1 MNVYDFDG
9 TIYNGDSTIDFF
21 LYAMKRKPALVRC
34 LPMQFWGL
42 VLYGTKRIDKTRLK
56 EYFFCFL
63 STINAEE
70 LTEAFWDQNQDKIC
84 DWYLAQQ
91 KQDDI
96 IISAS
101 PKFLLRPI
109 CSRLGISQLIAS
121 EVDPQTGM
129 FSGENCRGQEKVRRL
144 DVEYN
149 VTHID
154 SFYSNSHS
162 DLPLAKIA
170 NKAFLVRKGVIKE
183 WKGLYDREQR

>member
-21 LYAMKRKPALVRC
+21 LYAMKWKPALVRY
-34 LPMQFWGL
+34 LPKQLWGF
-42 VLYGTKRIDKTRLK
+42 VLYGIKRIDKTRFK

-84 DWYLAQQ
+84 DWYLNRQ

-101 PKFLLRPI
+101 PRFLLMPI
-109 CSRLGISQLIAS
+109 CSRMGISHLIAS
-121 EVDPQTGM
+121 EVDSQTGM
-129 FSGENCRGQEKVRRL
+129 FTGENCRGQEKVRRL

-154 SFYSNSHS
+154 SFYSDSHS
-162 DLPLAKIA
+162 DFPLAKIA
-170 NKAFLVRKGVIKE
+170 NEAFMVKKGVIKE